1 MSGVTW
7 TVGWLRVT
15 ILGYTICSLV
25 NMKWLEEEARALI
38 AHARAHFRKPGVNPY
53 YIRCIVC
60 GRKLV
65 LEKSSS

>member
-1 MSGVTW
+1 
-7 TVGWLRVT
+7 
-15 ILGYTICSLV
+15 
-25 NMKWLEEEARALI
+25 MKWLEEEARALI